1 MLAADCCRIAA
12 LEVYKSL
19 ALGWTKCSKIGLL
32 TFQTPLR
39 ASGLSR
45 GFTVSRH
52 PPFGGG
58 IGNVAR
64 NSTHILFA
72 SVAEASGTRQLAAV
86 DGALIEATKFGERF
100 G

>member
-1 MLAADCCRIAA
+1 MLQDRLVDVPNAITRIWAEQGIYSFA
-12 LEVYKSL
+12 PS
-19 ALGWTKCSKIGLL
+19 
-32 TFQTPLR
+32 
-39 ASGLSR
+39 
-45 GFTVSRH
+45 
-52 PPFGGG
+52 PFRGG

-86 DGALIEATKFGERF
+86 DGALIEATKFGEQF